1 MFDTDVN
8 EGVEDQGEDTPLDKT
23 ETETTEEA
31 KAEPDADSQDNDDAD
46 TEGEDKPEGDEPDG
60 ETEPEKKPSR
70 ASDRIRE
77 LSAKAKA
84 AEAENEQLRQ
94 QLQQR
99 DDPQQKQDKPQSA
112 DGAPV
117 KPNVEDFDIES
128 EGGLDAYFDAQAKY
142 DKELKTFEFD
152 QYLQQR
158 EQAKQQEAESKELLA
173 NFELRYATNPKF
185 KEDFRQLA
193 TLMQDKPIQAD
204 PSQLYAGDDLID
216 IIEHIA
222 ADSDLYY
229 EIADMSEQRQYAE
242 FGKLHAQIQS
252 RKSAPKTARQSKAPP
267 PPNHTKANAPA
278 KRNPYS
284 GSDDEFM
291 EARGL

>member
-1 MFDTDVN
+1 MAFDTDVN

-23 ETETTEEA
+23 EAETTEEA
-31 KAEPDADSQDNDDAD
+31 KAEPDADSEDNDDAD

-84 AEAENEQLRQ
+84 AEAEAEQLRQ

-117 KPNVEDFDIES
+117 KPNVEDFDLETQ
-128 EGGLDAYFDAQAKY
+128 LDEYFEAQQKY
-142 DKELKTFEFD
+142 DEQMDEWKFD
-152 QYLQQR
+152 QRLKQR
-158 EQAKQQEAESKELLA
+158 EQAKQQEAA
-173 NFELRYATNPKF
+173 NTEIEGKFKSRFDENPKF
-185 KEDFRQLA
+185 KDDFQELA
-193 TLMQDKPIQAD
+193 TMMQDKPINAD
-204 PSQLYAGDDLID
+204 PMQLYDIDDALD
-216 IIEHIA
+216 IVQEIA
-222 ADSDLYY
+222 ANPDLYY

-278 KRNPYS
+278 KRSPYS